1 MEITNISG
9 PDVVP
14 QGFSTQPPRQE
25 EQARYE
31 EQPVNR
37 TEQTS
42 ENNRGTIIDTYA

>member
-25 EQARYE
+25 EPVRNEA
-31 EQPVNR
+31 QPVNR
-37 TEQTS
+37 TGETS
-42 ENNRGTIIDTYA
+42 EYNRGTIVDTYA